1 MRTPPKVYTWQEH
14 ILYSSVLLVVIL
26 IGVPL
31 IIFLGAWALKGLFW
45 YANLWMLLP
54 WPPR

>member
-1 MRTPPKVYTWQEH
+1 
-14 ILYSSVLLVVIL
+14 LLAVIF
-26 IGVPL
+26 IGVPTVL
-31 IIFLGAWALKGLFW
+31 FLGAWVLKGIAW